1 MRGFFNWFSRF
12 FRDDT
17 PESMMRLISLILAV
31 GGLVHAFVFEHSFLG
46 LEIIAISILGKAYQ
60 KGTELK
66 KSKNE

>member
-1 MRGFFNWFSRF
+1 
-12 FRDDT
+12 
-17 PESMMRLISLILAV
+17 MMRLISLILAV